1 MGNKIDSIWIT
12 NQNTNEKIKILANE
26 TLNLIHTTGSK
37 ELPVSREKGVLFPNP
52 CTGESFLSFST
63 LVSQNVEIKVIN
75 ILGET
80 SGYKRQE
87 LPAGFHEFRV
97 NFPASG
103 IYTVFVMK
111 DNLTLSYK
119 VICISEKTRK
129 CTIEYTGEGVPIQL
143 KNGTNGKNL
152 NYEPG
157 QVLLYS
163 VYSTKRNSI
172 VTDSPSSSKSY
183 TIEFY
188 ECIDPS
194 YRGYPIVKIGAQTW
208 MAENLAYLPAVY
220 PPEDGSS
227 STPRYYV
234 HSYSGNNVSE
244 AKETKNYSSYGVLYN
259 WPAAMANSVGSDKN
273 PSGVRGICPEGWHLP
288 SDAEWKQLEIWLGL
302 NMYQANGDG
311 YRGSDQGNLLKSIYG
326 WTNGNG
332 TNSTGFSAIGGG
344 NRGHNARVFGNLR
357 YYGYWWSSMGYLDGM
372 SFCRSLGTSEK
383 NIFRGSIES
392 DNGLSVRC
400 VKD

>member
-1 MGNKIDSIWIT
+1 
-12 NQNTNEKIKILANE
+12 
-26 TLNLIHTTGSK
+26 
-37 ELPVSREKGVLFPNP
+37 
-52 CTGESFLSFST
+52 
-63 LVSQNVEIKVIN
+63 
-75 ILGET
+75 
-80 SGYKRQE
+80 
-87 LPAGFHEFRV
+87 
-97 NFPASG
+97 
-103 IYTVFVMK
+103 
-111 DNLTLSYK
+111 
-119 VICISEKTRK
+119 
-129 CTIEYTGEGVPIQL
+129 
-143 KNGTNGKNL
+143 
-152 NYEPG
+152 
-157 QVLLYS
+157 
-163 VYSTKRNSI
+163 
-172 VTDSPSSSKSY
+172 
-183 TIEFY
+183 
-188 ECIDPS
+188 
-194 YRGYPIVKIGAQTW
+194 
-208 MAENLAYLPAVY
+208 
-220 PPEDGSS
+220 
-227 STPRYYV
+227 
-234 HSYSGNNVSE
+234 
-244 AKETKNYSSYGVLYN
+244 
-259 WPAAMANSVGSDKN
+259 MANSVGSDKN